1 MTLTLCFEHM
11 NQRTSGNMFFIISQH
26 ILMPKNLMQGK
37 KNPLFVSFIPTTTQ
51 PAHPAAVWQVAQKE
65 ALAAVLAEY
74 RAASLLRLETP

>member
-1 MTLTLCFEHM
+1 
-11 NQRTSGNMFFIISQH
+11 
-26 ILMPKNLMQGK
+26 MQGK